1 MPNEDVKQLAIGM
14 DVGST
19 TVKAVVVDPA
29 TKSIL
34 WSEYQRHNTKQPE
47 FVLSMLQTIMA
58 SFPRQVGP
66 GGGGWRMF
74 MTGSG
79 AAPLCAPTGGKFVQE
94 VNAVTLAVEHLHP
107 DVGSVIELGGQD
119 AKIIMFKQDDKTGEK
134 TPNASMNDKCAS
146 GTGATIDKCFLKVN
160 APPELVTSL
169 HFDATK
175 LHHVA
180 AKCGVFAETDI
191 VNLIKSGIPSN
202 EVLCSLA
209 DAIVMQNLSVL
220 TRGGTLKHKV
230 LLLGGPN
237 TYLPFLQECWRLR
250 IPQVWDER
258 GYAWPKDK
266 PIEETIFVP
275 KNSQYYAALGAV
287 LYGLHEEAHVGAFE
301 STAAL
306 EEYITTGRKARLGE
320 SAGPPLS
327 RTEQELAEF
336 RELYRIPKFQPTPF
350 QAGQTVRA
358 VIGMD
363 GGSTSSKAV
372 LVDYEDGKI
381 LAKAY
386 QLSKGNPIQ
395 DTKELLAQLRK
406 YVEED
411 QQAKLEVMGFGATGY
426 AADVLQECVRTDV
439 NIVETVAHML
449 SAVHFF
455 GDVDVIC
462 DIGGQ
467 DIKVLFMK
475 NGDIANF
482 RLSNSCSAGNGML
495 LQATADSFG
504 VKVTDFADT
513 AFKAELAPK
522 FSYGCAVFLDTDRVN
537 FQKEGFSK
545 EEMLAGLAQVLP
557 KNVWQYVVQ
566 IPRLAALGT
575 KYVLQGGTQYN
586 LAAVKAQVDYI
597 KERVPDAQ
605 VFVHP
610 HTGEAGAIGAA
621 METLRVVKRKGT
633 SSFIG
638 LDAAIHLEYTTKNDV
653 ETVCH
658 FCPNECKRTF
668 IDTRRPDGS
677 SSRYIAG
684 FSCEKGTVESKEAML
699 SLVEERKKIAQ
710 QFPNLVDYESK
721 KAFMHFYDAAPMP
734 AAGSPVKVVE
744 LKKGIFGSKR
754 VEVTR
759 PFQRSSP
766 ESWEARRRVRIGIPR
781 VLNIYTTAPW
791 IRTYFETIG
800 IAKNCVL
807 FSDETTEEMWLAG
820 GKYGSIDP
828 CFPSKVS
835 QAHIHNLL
843 FHVHE
848 PEKKRPLKYIFF
860 PILTHVNNF
869 VTDTMDNASCPI
881 VAGAP
886 DVMKAAFTKEVDFF
900 ATRGIEYL
908 DPSLSFEEP
917 TLMARRMFETFGPRL
932 GITEDENDF
941 ACKEAWNAMRAFEKD
956 VEHKG
961 RAILETVEAE
971 DRVAILM
978 IGRPYH
984 SDPGLNHGIPEEF
997 QVLGYPILSIRSIPK
1012 DREYLDRY
1020 YKEDLEKGLIK
1031 SPLEINHVWP
1041 ENYSV
1046 NSAQKVWAAGFAAR
1060 HPNVVVLD
1068 LSSFKCGHDAPTYGL
1083 VDAII
1088 ERSKTP
1094 YAALHDIDAN
1104 KPSGSIKIR
1113 VKTYAHAL
1121 KLHEERLE
1129 DAGKRNRAL
1138 QHALDEKR
1146 VELLSLKREQ
1156 LAARSQKDPAIE
1168 AQLEELRARLKA
1180 YEAPPSLQPSN
1191 DGGFIKLGKK
1201 NADGA
1206 VVRLQAS

>member
-1 MPNEDVKQLAIGM
+1 M

-19 TVKAVVVDPA
+19 TVKAVVVNPA
-29 TKSIL
+29 NKEIL
-34 WSEYQRHNTKQPE
+34 WSDYQRHHTKQPE
-47 FVLSMLQTIMA
+47 YVAQMLEQIVGE
-58 SFPRQVGP
+58 FPNVPMGQ
-66 GGGGWRMF
+66 WKIF
-74 MTGSG
+74 LTGSG
-79 AAPLCAPTGGKFVQE
+79 AGPLCAPTGGKFVQE
-94 VNAVTLAVEHLHP
+94 VNAVTLAVEHLYP
-107 DVGSVIELGGQD
+107 DAGSVVELGGQD
-119 AKIIMFKQDDKTGEK
+119 AKIIMFKKDEKTGGK
-134 TPNASMNDKCAS
+134 TANASMNDKCAS

-169 HFDATK
+169 HFDDKK

-209 DAIVMQNLSVL
+209 DAIVLQNLSVL
-220 TRGGTLKHKV
+220 TRGGTLKHRV

-250 IPQVWDER
+250 IPQTWDER
-258 GYAWPKDK
+258 GYAYPKDV
-266 PIEETIFVP
+266 PIEEIIFVP
-275 KNSQYYAALGAV
+275 PNAQYYAALGAV
-287 LYGLHEEAHVGAFE
+287 LYGMHEDAAVGIF
-301 STAAL
+301 SGL
-306 EEYITTGRKARLGE
+306 GGLKDYMLNGRKARLGE

-327 RTEQELAEF
+327 KTEQELTDF
-336 RELYRIPKFQPTPF
+336 RELYRIPKFVPEKFAPG
-350 QAGQTVRA
+350 QAVRA
-358 VIGMD
+358 VIGLD

-372 LVDYEDGKI
+372 LVDFEDGKI
-381 LAKAY
+381 LCKAY

-395 DTKELLAQLRK
+395 DTKELLAQLRA
-406 YVEED
+406 YVEVD
-411 QQAKLEVMGFGATGY
+411 QKAKLEIMGFGATGY
-426 AADVLQECVRTDV
+426 AADVLQECVQSDV
-439 NIVETVAHML
+439 NVVETVAHMM

-504 VKVTDFADT
+504 VPVTQFADV

-537 FQKEGFSK
+537 FQKEGYSK

-575 KYVLQGGTQYN
+575 KFVLQGGTQYN

-597 KERVPDAQ
+597 KERVPGAE

-633 SSFIG
+633 STFIG
-638 LDAAIHLEYTTKNDV
+638 IDAAIALEYTSKNDE

-658 FCPNECKRTF
+658 FCPNNCKRTF
-668 IDTRRPDGS
+668 IDTVRPNGTT
-677 SSRYIAG
+677 SRYIAG

-699 SLVEERKKIAQ
+699 ELVAERKKIAQ
-710 QFPNLVDYESK
+710 EFPNCVDYESK
-721 KAFMHFYDAAPMP
+721 LAFRHFYDPLPMP
-734 AAGSPVKVVE
+734 TEGSPLTDVE
-744 LKKGIFGSKR
+744 IRRGIFGQRR
-754 VEVTR
+754 VEVSR
-759 PFQRSSP
+759 PFRRSSK
-766 ESWEARRRVRIGIPR
+766 ESWEARRKVRIGIPR
-781 VLNIYTTAPW
+781 VLNLYSTGPFF
-791 IRTYFETIG
+791 RTYLEVIG
-800 IAKNCVL
+800 IQKQNVV
-807 FSDETTEEMWLAG
+807 FSDATSEEMWVEG
-820 GKYGSIDP
+820 GKYGSVDP
-828 CFPSKVS
+828 CYPSKVA
-835 QAHIHNLL
+835 QAHIHHLL
-843 FHVHE
+843 FHAHA
-848 PEKKRPLKYIFF
+848 PEENKPLKYIFF

-869 VTDTMDNASCPI
+869 VSDTMDNASCPI

-886 DVMKAAFTKEVDFF
+886 DVMKAAFTKEIDFF
-900 ATRGIEYL
+900 ATRGIEFV
-908 DPSLSFEEP
+908 DPAVSFEEP
-917 TLMARRMFETFGPRL
+917 TLMARRLFETFGPRL
-932 GITEDENDF
+932 GVTEDENDF
-941 ACKEAWNAMRAFEKD
+941 ACKEAWKALRTFDKD
-956 VEHKG
+956 VEEKG

-997 QVLGYPILSIRSIPK
+997 QVLGYPILSVRSIPK

-1020 YKEDLEKGLIK
+1020 YKEELEKGTIK
-1031 SPLEINHVWP
+1031 SPLELNHVWP

-1046 NSAQKVWAAGFAAR
+1046 NSAQKVWAASFAAH

-1083 VDAII
+1083 IDSII
-1088 ERSKTP
+1088 EKSKTP

-1113 VKTYAHAL
+1113 VKTYVHAL
-1121 KLHEERLE
+1121 KLHEERLQ
-1129 DAGKRNRAL
+1129 DATKRQGEL
-1138 QHALDEKR
+1138 VVALDRKR
-1146 VELLSLKREQ
+1146 IELLELRKEQ
-1156 LAARSQKDPAIE
+1156 LEARSQKDPEVERA
-1168 AQLEELRARLKA
+1168 LEELRAKVLA
-1180 YEAPPSLQPSN
+1180 YEAPKREPEAPKGMVQ
-1191 DGGFIKLGKK
+1191 LGKK
-1201 NADGA
+1201 TEHGIIKIKSKPIAAAAASADA
-1206 VVRLQAS
+1206 E